1 MCVKNIYVNCQDC
14 MIYEKYLR
22 KILKSEAKMSK
33 CLQNFFCNNL
43 ISELKCVEP
52 IEKRVALARSII
64 CAYADKEKA
73 MARLIKS
80 LKLPPARY
88 YPIRYC
94 PVRCYKTQCCKTMR
108 NKSKRF

>member
-33 CLQNFFCNNL
+33 CLQELFCNDL
-43 ISELKCVEP
+43 MKELACVEP
-52 IEKRVALARSII
+52 IEKRIALARSII
-64 CAYADKEKA
+64 CAYSSKERA
-73 MARLIKS
+73 MAKLIQS

-88 YPIRYC
+88 CPIRYY